1 MGQLARSGDLSPSG
15 VRKAVIWGSTM
26 ASYCVQGF
34 SYDRL
39 NGLSGEDIVGRYQRF
54 VELTRF

>member
-1 MGQLARSGDLSPSG
+1 
-15 VRKAVIWGSTM
+15 M

-39 NGLSGEDIVGRYQRF
+39 RGLSRDDIAQRYQQF
-54 VELTRF
+54 VDLTRF